1 MEGCII
7 PPATVRGALLLTG
20 TPTVSAVSTPAV
32 STLHCISPALAVE
45 STSVSAAL
53 NGNTICCTDRAASS
67 RCFNQIVL
75 HSSGSSIKSTAQ
87 PVYSIVV
94 LVLMLYLFHLPDNF
108 ILIQNTPMLSSP
120 WCSYFAIFQFAA
132 RQVSSFA
139 TF

>member
-94 LVLMLYLFHLPDNF
+94 LVLMLYLFHLPDHFNS
-108 ILIQNTPMLSSP
+108 NSKYT
-120 WCSYFAIFQFAA
+120 YAIFSMVQLLCNFPICSAP
-132 RQVSSFA
+132 SF
-139 TF
+139 